1 MKKIRR
7 EVVNTINSE
16 KMIASLK
23 MLVDPL
29 KIGHKMR
36 VFIDYDSQKKHIQT
50 NYIEISENTELNGL
64 PIDIH
69 FDYKKANAGIS
80 REYAQKMQVVAGGGQ
95 NRSFYEENMKE
106 LFTCFGIK
114 ELEGKMRVI
123 LDYDPHKA
131 EVVVQ
136 YFKLQEDFSSA
147 FLKIEGTKDISVI
160 TEENVDYEIENW
172 ETTETDSESL
182 SDIEKKILWYIEQDP
197 EKKVIQIRPA
207 NDNCILLHGAQEA
220 KYFIEILKESIQQMF
235 Y

>member
-7 EVVNTINSE
+7 EVVNMINFE
-16 KMIASLK
+16 KMIVSLK

-50 NYIEISENTELNGL
+50 NYIEISENTELDSL
-64 PIDIH
+64 PIDIQ
-69 FDYKKANAGIS
+69 FDYEKANAGIS
-80 REYAQKMQVVAGGGQ
+80 KEYAQKMQIVAGGGQ

-106 LFTCFGIK
+106 LFAYFGIK
-114 ELEGKMRVI
+114 KLEGKMRVI
-123 LDYDPHKA
+123 LDYDTHKA

-160 TEENVDYEIENW
+160 TEENVDYEIGDW

-235 Y
+235 